1 LIPAMTEKK
10 KRPNLLLHG
19 FILLS
24 LGIHILVFF
33 HVAGIYE
40 RQAISY
46 IELSMYQIS
55 KPNVRVIPMPRMR
68 EKAPD
73 QISKPSVRVIPM
85 PRMRE
90 KAPEVS
96 VGKIV
101 QVKKFHVPNIK
112 IDVVE
117 NYKIDQSY
125 EKINLPQLPDY
136 MNTAGFSVPGLKIQS
151 QVTDIQVHEEHI
163 EFTSAKEYFEML
175 TLRIDY
181 FKSYPESAKFR
192 HIQGRVKVEFVLNR
206 DGSLSGIKIIKSSR
220 HKKLDQAALEA
231 VSKASPFPRPP
242 LYIFIPPVRLQ
253 ISIQFELA

>member
-55 KPNVRVIPMPRMR
+55 KPN
-68 EKAPD
+68 
-73 QISKPSVRVIPM
+73 VRVIPM

-181 FKSYPESAKFR
+181 FKSYPEFAKFR

>member
-55 KPNVRVIPMPRMR
+55 KPN
-68 EKAPD
+68 
-73 QISKPSVRVIPM
+73 VRVIPM